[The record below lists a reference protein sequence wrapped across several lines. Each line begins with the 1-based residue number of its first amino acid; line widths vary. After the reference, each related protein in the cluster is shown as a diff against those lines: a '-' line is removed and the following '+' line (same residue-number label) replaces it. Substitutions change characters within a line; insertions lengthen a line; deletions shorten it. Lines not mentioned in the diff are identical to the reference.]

1 MQIQQIR
8 EYEAL
13 ISSCNKE
20 NAIRFL
26 STIFGKNFG
35 GKEEHAAEGISI
47 IGSVTFD
54 DTDGRPKPVLC
65 CFKAMEKN
73 LTERSSRRKQFD
85 DSVKV
90 LKQAFTNPYMGNGPV
105 NGVFTQGLFFF
116 CDDNGNFRLSLVTS
130 EIANG
135 KHELNNYRRQ
145 SFFVESG
152 AQNNTFRHRLC
163 KRISNFVE
171 LKEAFNVEKL
181 SDDFFRE
188 YKVFY
193 EDIVQYITG
202 VRFIEDK
209 KSYKREELSAPCDE
223 IFDQFVESYETTENA
238 EKAVRNYV
246 KKLMGRL
253 VFVQFLQ
260 KKGWLGISAEKS
272 GWKGGDTCFL
282 QNLFKNAS
290 DDEKNDFIDTVLE
303 DVLFYA
309 FNTKE
314 SDRKFKNKLLK
325 QYKFPF
331 LNGGL
336 FEMDGD
342 DKLKFALPAE
352 AFHNENNEIAL
363 TERKN
368 IYNKKWAK
376 KRKPYFNKEA
386 CGLFD
391 FFDRYNFTIDENDPT
406 DAEVSVD
413 PEMLGKIFENLLEDN
428 KDKGAFYTPKEIVN
442 YMVNESLIA
451 YLETESS
458 TSLRAKGEAI
468 QSSSRSGLEPES
480 IRNFVLTQDAS
491 AFTDDEKTLLN
502 TKLAEVKICDPAI
515 GSGAFPM
522 GILNVLVKCRRALSD
537 LPDEKNALANFK
549 RHIIQNNIYG
559 VDIEKG
565 AVDIARLRFWLSL
578 VVDEE
583 APEALPNLDF
593 KIMQGNSLL
602 ECYEGIDLSDIS
614 GEKGN
619 RKETHSKKIQTSMVF
634 DKKEAIEQIQ
644 KDLSKFYKT
653 DNHLEKE
660 SLTLS
665 INENVKQYI
674 KHIAIEQIKE
684 KNKNIERD
692 KLEKEIERKSNKI
705 DLLPV
710 PNDKFFLWHTYFRDV
725 FDETKK
731 GKSVVGGGFDIV
743 IGNPPYG
750 VSIKGD
756 YRSAVVNEL
765 GKAPDFEIYYYFLIV
780 ASRLLRKNGLV
791 SYIIPNTWLFNMFA
805 SAFRKDVC
813 AKWNIVEVLDCS
825 KFEIF
830 ENATVRNSIVFW
842 RKPDKI
848 INRQF
853 FYKST
858 ADAENFAQLVNQ
870 NKSIVDKED
879 LLKMNQNWGLA
890 FKLSPKTIQIVNKI
904 SNTGMKLSHYYPEI
918 SQGLIAYDKYKGQ
931 SEKVIKNKAYHHSQF
946 KPGLKSW
953 LWGEDVRRYSVRWN
967 GKEWLDYCK
976 GIANPRQPHFFTKKR
991 LLVREITN
999 PSIYAAITEEELY
1012 NDPAIIIVLDN
1023 DSYPIKV
1030 VLAILNSKMATFF
1043 HFNHSPKAT
1052 KGSFPK
1058 ILVQD
1063 IKDFPIPS
1071 ASKED
1076 QQDIIDLVD
1085 KILTAQKADPQE
1097 KTSDLELQIDKLVYK
1112 LYDLT
1117 GPEIDIIEKSF
1128 AQAKEKAENNTSSK
1142 TKTTSQKKYLEDS
1155 DEEL

>member
-47 IGSVTFD
+47 VGSVTLD
-54 DTDGRPKPVLC
+54 DSDGRPKPVLC
-65 CFKAMEKN
+65 GFKAMEKN
-73 LTERSSRRKQFD
+73 LTERSSRRKQFE

-90 LKQAFTNPYMGNGPV
+90 LKQAFARPYMGNGPV

-116 CDDNGNFRLSLVTS
+116 CDENGNFRLSLVTS

-163 KRISNFVE
+163 KRISNFAE

-181 SDDFFRE
+181 SDDFFHE

-202 VRFIEDK
+202 ARYVEIK
-209 KSYKREELSAPCDE
+209 KNKYERRELCASCGE
-223 IFDQFVESYETTENA
+223 IFDQFIEVYETTENA

-260 KKGWLGISAEKS
+260 KKGWLGISAEKN

-290 DDEKNDFIDTVLE
+290 DDEKNDFIDKILE

-314 SDRKFKNKLLK
+314 CDRKFKNKLLK

-336 FEMDGD
+336 FEMDSD
-342 DKLKFALPAE
+342 DRLKFALPAE
-352 AFHNENNEIAL
+352 AFHNENNEIAA
-363 TERKN
+363 TERRN
-368 IYNKKWAK
+368 IYNKNWAK

-451 YLETESS
+451 YLETECP
-458 TSLRAKGEAI
+458 KVI
-468 QSSSRSGLEPES
+468 EPAEMTETG

-491 AFTDDEKTLLN
+491 AFTDDEKTQLN

-583 APEALPNLDF
+583 TPEALPNLDF

-602 ECYEGIDLSDIS
+602 ESYEGIDLSVVA
-614 GEKGN
+614 GKG
-619 RKETHSKKIQTSMVF
+619 KKRTTAKSTSQVSLVF
-634 DKKEAIEQIQ
+634 NKAEAMKQIQ
-644 KDLSKFYKT
+644 KDLNGYFQTQDHEKKNSLKNSISEGVKNYLKFIAS
-653 DNHLEKE
+653 EK
-660 SLTLS
+660 
-665 INENVKQYI
+665 
-674 KHIAIEQIKE
+674 
-684 KNKNIERD
+684 R
-692 KLEKEIERKSNKI
+692 KEIDAMDI
-705 DLLPV
+705 
-710 PNDKFFLWHTYFRDV
+710 PNDKFFLWHTYFYDV
-725 FDETKK
+725 FKQ
-731 GKSVVGGGFDIV
+731 GGFDIV
-743 IGNPPYG
+743 IGNPPY
-750 VSIKGD
+750 VSAPTQLANAQLAKQ
-756 YRSAVVNEL
+756 REMLVNSAKYDSLFQKWDLYIPFIEL
-765 GKAPDFEIYYYFLIV
+765 GIQLCRQNGICDMIV
-780 ASRLLRKNGLV
+780 PYPLTNQLYAKVLRKILVEKYDLFELVDLNGTKV
-791 SYIIPNTWLFNMFA
+791 F
-805 SAFRKDVC
+805 D
-813 AKWNIVEVLDCS
+813 
-825 KFEIF
+825 
-830 ENATVRNSIVFW
+830 NATVSNCIPFIKKAEPQNQTWISNVNDNLLIAKKFEQPLKKLVQDEKTYVWNLTQENRETNRHSDMHVLGDYCYVSKGMVLHSEEGLFTKDDLISGQKDIVHNREYIEAKDIAKYEIKRVKYLEYGSKRCPSKLSRPTFPELYDRRKIVMNCLGGLNATIGNNLLHNHSIYCGILWLDLHGV
-842 RKPDKI
+842 
-848 INRQF
+848 
-853 FYKST
+853 
-858 ADAENFAQLVNQ
+858 E
-870 NKSIVDKED
+870 NKSIASSIKKFSLMSRSEMESLSKNVDLRY
-879 LLKMNQNWGLA
+879 LLGVMN
-890 FKLSPKTIQIVNKI
+890 
-904 SNTGMKLSHYYPEI
+904 SHYASVLLTNLRGGDYHIYPEHI
-918 SQGLIAYDKYKGQ
+918 RNI
-931 SEKVIKNKAYHHSQF
+931 
-946 KPGLKSW
+946 
-953 LWGEDVRRYSVRWN
+953 
-967 GKEWLDYCK
+967 
-976 GIANPRQPHFFTKKR
+976 
-991 LLVREITN
+991 
-999 PSIYAAITEEELY
+999 
-1012 NDPAIIIVLDN
+1012 
-1023 DSYPIKV
+1023 
-1030 VLAILNSKMATFF
+1030 
-1043 HFNHSPKAT
+1043 
-1052 KGSFPK
+1052 
-1058 ILVQD
+1058 
-1063 IKDFPIPS
+1063 PIPS
-1071 ASKED
+1071 ATKD
-1076 QQDIIDLVD
+1076 QQQSIIDLVD
-1085 KILTAQKADPQE
+1085 KILAAKKKNPKTD
-1097 KTSDLELQIDKLVYK
+1097 TSDLESQIDEIVYG

-1128 AQAKEKAENNTSSK
+1128 AQAKENTENNTSAK
-1142 TKTTSQKKYLEDS
+1142 TKSTPKKKYLEDT

>member
-20 NAIRFL
+20 NAICFL
-26 STIFGKNFG
+26 KTIFGKNFG
-35 GKEEHAAEGISI
+35 GEEEYAAENISI
-47 IGSVTFD
+47 IGSVTLD
-54 DTDGRPKPVLC
+54 DSDGRPKPVLC
-65 CFKAMEKN
+65 GFKAMEKN

-90 LKQAFTNPYMGNGPV
+90 LKQAFARPYMGNGPV

-116 CDDNGNFRLSLVTS
+116 CDENGNFRLSLVTS

-152 AQNNTFRHRLC
+152 TQNNTFRHRLC
-163 KRISNFVE
+163 KRISNFAE

-202 VRFIEDK
+202 ARYVEIK
-209 KSYKREELSAPCDE
+209 KNKYERRELCASCGE
-223 IFDQFVESYETTENA
+223 IFDQFIEVYETTENA

-260 KKGWLGISAEKS
+260 KKGWLGISAEKN

-290 DDEKNDFIDTVLE
+290 DDEKSGFIDKVLE

-314 SDRKFKNKLLK
+314 CDRKFKNKLLK

-336 FEMDGD
+336 FEMDRD
-342 DKLKFALPAE
+342 DRLKFALPAE
-352 AFHNENNEIAL
+352 AFHNENNEIAA
-363 TERKN
+363 TERRN
-368 IYNKKWAK
+368 IYNKNWAK
-376 KRKPYFNKEA
+376 ERKPYFNKDA

-451 YLETESS
+451 YLENV
-458 TSLRAKGEAI
+458 I
-468 QSSSRSGLEPES
+468 QSRKHADLEPES

-491 AFTDDEKTLLN
+491 AFTDDEKTQLN

-537 LPDEKNALANFK
+537 LPDERNALANFK

-583 APEALPNLDF
+583 TPEALPNLDF

-602 ECYEGIDLSDIS
+602 ECYEGIDLSVVA
-614 GEKGN
+614 GQG
-619 RKETHSKKIQTSMVF
+619 KKRTTAKSSSQVSLVF
-634 DKKEAIEQIQ
+634 DEAEAMKQIQ
-644 KDLSKFYKT
+644 KDLNSYFQTQDHDKKNSLKNSISEGVKNYLKFIAP
-653 DNHLEKE
+653 EK
-660 SLTLS
+660 
-665 INENVKQYI
+665 
-674 KHIAIEQIKE
+674 
-684 KNKNIERD
+684 R
-692 KLEKEIERKSNKI
+692 KEIDAMDI
-705 DLLPV
+705 
-710 PNDKFFLWHTYFRDV
+710 PNDKFFLWHTYFYDV
-725 FDETKK
+725 FKQ
-731 GKSVVGGGFDIV
+731 GGFDIV
-743 IGNPPYG
+743 IGNPPY
-750 VSIKGD
+750 VSAPTQLANAQLAKQ
-756 YRSAVVNEL
+756 REMLVNSAKYDSLFQKWDLYIPFIEL
-765 GKAPDFEIYYYFLIV
+765 GIQLCRQNGICDMIVPYPLTNQLYAKVLRKILVEKYDLFEIVDL
-780 ASRLLRKNGLV
+780 NGTKV
-791 SYIIPNTWLFNMFA
+791 F
-805 SAFRKDVC
+805 D
-813 AKWNIVEVLDCS
+813 
-825 KFEIF
+825 
-830 ENATVRNSIVFW
+830 NATVSNCIPFIKKAEPQNQIWISKVNDDLVIAKKFEQPLKKLVQDEKTYVWNLTQENRETNRHANMHVLGDYCYVSYGLRPNSDEKTAKGEFKKEDLISEIQDKVPR
-842 RKPDKI
+842 RKYIEAKDIDRYVIGRVRYLEYGTKRSPAKLVRPTFNEWFSPAKLFFNRLGNLVGTIDYSNQFLHNDSI
-848 INRQF
+848 IGAALWQ
-853 FYKST
+853 
-858 ADAENFAQLVNQ
+858 DLHGVE
-870 NKSIVDKED
+870 NKSIASSIKKFSTMTRSEMEQLSKNVDLRY
-879 LLKMNQNWGLA
+879 LLGVMNSRYASILLTNLRGGDYH
-890 FKLSPKTIQIVNKI
+890 I
-904 SNTGMKLSHYYPEI
+904 YPEHI
-918 SQGLIAYDKYKGQ
+918 RNI
-931 SEKVIKNKAYHHSQF
+931 
-946 KPGLKSW
+946 
-953 LWGEDVRRYSVRWN
+953 
-967 GKEWLDYCK
+967 
-976 GIANPRQPHFFTKKR
+976 
-991 LLVREITN
+991 
-999 PSIYAAITEEELY
+999 
-1012 NDPAIIIVLDN
+1012 
-1023 DSYPIKV
+1023 
-1030 VLAILNSKMATFF
+1030 
-1043 HFNHSPKAT
+1043 
-1052 KGSFPK
+1052 
-1058 ILVQD
+1058 
-1063 IKDFPIPS
+1063 PIPS

-1085 KILTAQKADPQE
+1085 KILAAKKADPQE

-1128 AQAKEKAENNTSSK
+1128 AQAKENTENNTSAK
-1142 TKTTSQKKYLEDS
+1142 TKSTPKKKYLEDT